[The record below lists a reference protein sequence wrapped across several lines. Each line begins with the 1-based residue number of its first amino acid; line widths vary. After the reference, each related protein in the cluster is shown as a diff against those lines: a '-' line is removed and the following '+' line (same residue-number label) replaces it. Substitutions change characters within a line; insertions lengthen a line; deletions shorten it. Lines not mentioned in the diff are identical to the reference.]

1 MMLWKRDIQA
11 TLFWGCIAFLFSASV
26 FYGVN
31 VYRMRL
37 GIIGNGGKINS
48 GDIVLL
54 EQVIDGDTVSVSLE
68 GQPSAVVRI
77 LGIKSFE
84 AGIEKDVVA
93 AYGQAAID
101 SLKRLMVNHP
111 VRVLLHSTPKD
122 RYGRYIAMLY
132 IDDQDIGLRLIKEGL
147 ALVYTVY
154 PFPAMSF
161 YLQEQEL
168 ARAGRRGLWANA
180 EVTSRALALIREW
193 QGRLQ

>member
-11 TLFWGCIAFLFSASV
+11 TLFWGCIAFLLSASV

-31 VYRMRL
+31 AYRMRL
-37 GIIGNGGKINS
+37 GIIGSGGKINS

-101 SLKRLMVNHP
+101 TLKRLMVNHP
-111 VRVLLHSTPKD
+111 VRVLLHATPKD